1 MRYEINVSRNGRHL
15 FATTKRSLTDERK
28 AIELAREL
36 AEWFTDCDISVTRWE
51 ETGRQIE
58 WRAPEEEPE
67 LPLPGAK
74 AEPPVTFTKLE
85 TKVLQALIDGLY
97 AEPGFSD
104 VDAKDLS
111 VATGIGIQTV
121 GGVLTALTKKDILFV
136 EELSPR
142 TGHLG
147 LGENGEGVSII
158 YLTEKGEKFHPRW
171 AEENGTEWF
180 PIITRED

>member
-15 FATTKRSLTDERK
+15 FATAKRSLTVEKK
-28 AIELAREL
+28 AVELAREL
-36 AEWFTDCDISVTRWE
+36 AEWFTDCNITITRWE
-51 ETGRQIE
+51 EKGQEIE
-58 WRAPEEEPE
+58 WRAAEEEIE
-67 LPLPGAK
+67 TLQV

-85 TKVLQALIDGLY
+85 AAVLRSLVEQLY

-104 VDAKDLS
+104 VDAGDIS
-111 VATGIGIQTV
+111 ADTGIGPQTV
-121 GGVLTALTKKDILFV
+121 GGVLTALTKKGVLFV

-147 LGENGEGVSII
+147 LGENGEGLNII
-158 YLTEKGEKFHPRW
+158 YLTDLGEQFHARW
-171 AEENGTEWF
+171 AEARGVEWF

>member
-15 FATTKRSLTDERK
+15 FATAKRSLTDERK

-58 WRAPEEEPE
+58 WQAPEEEIE
-67 LPLPGAK
+67 TLQV

-85 TKVLQALIDGLY
+85 AAVLRSLVDQLY

-104 VDAKDLS
+104 VDAGDIS
-111 VATGIGIQTV
+111 ADTDIGLQAV
-121 GGVLTALTKKDILFV
+121 GGVLTALTNKGVLFV

-147 LGENGEGVSII
+147 LGENGQGVSII
-158 YLTEKGEKFHPRW
+158 YLTDLGEQFHARW
-171 AEENGTEWF
+171 AEERGVEWF